1 LLYVSC
7 FGFSV
12 PKRLSVIVGQKIH
25 HLCSK
30 LGQGRVTYMM
40 YTSVIPSVS
49 TYSSMLSNYQIE
61 DVFLKTPL
69 AL

>member
-1 LLYVSC
+1 M
-7 FGFSV
+7 
-12 PKRLSVIVGQKIH
+12 H
-25 HLCSK
+25 HLYSK